1 MKRYLAALVAVVLLV
16 GPAYAATA
24 QNEITPEDIAAA
36 DQRRRAVASELNEIT
51 TDYDAAIQ
59 RSVATEDDLQLL
71 ATELSVAERNLTDL
85 RVEAEQVARSLY
97 MEAGSTDSLGMLD
110 SSSLNDIS
118 IRSGYL
124 ESLSASGETTLL
136 RLVALEDAFVEQRGR
151 LDELLAGQ
159 QAEAAE
165 LEELA
170 NVILD
175 RLAAAN
181 AEYDA
186 VVAAYQAQEEA
197 KRRAEEERRRREEE
211 ARRAR
216 EATSTTAPTATTL
229 APAGGDVTTTTAAP
243 PEPPPP
249 PPPSSGGQVCPVNGA
264 VSFTDTWGAPRSGGR
279 THQGVDMI
287 AARGTPLVAIE
298 AGTVSRISTSSL
310 GGLTLWIA
318 GSSGDSFYYAHLDGY
333 AAGLSTGQSVSA
345 GTLVGYVGNTGNA
358 QYTVPHLH
366 FEWHPGGGSAVNPYP
381 LVAGLCF

>member
-170 NVILD
+170 SVILD

>member
-51 TDYDAAIQ
+51 ADYDAAIQ

-110 SSSLNDIS
+110 SNSLNDIS

-170 NVILD
+170 SVILD